1 MPRPARILAFGD
13 NVVDCYRDQNL
24 MFPGGNCVNHA
35 VFARRAGAETAYAGA
50 VCDDDAGRLIRQAL
64 IEEGVDVSSLRIEP
78 GLTAYCVIETQ
89 DGDRVFVGANLGVSI
104 IAPSRADLARLPD
117 FDAVHTGR
125 SSHVDAWLPRFAEAT
140 KVSYDLATVNDPERI
155 AQVAPHCFLITLS
168 AGGASRDEA
177 LALAQSARAAGAR
190 WSLVTRGIE
199 GALLADEAGVFEAP
213 AQPVDAIDT
222 LGAGDTYIANVLVGL
237 LDKRHPETILTK
249 AAEAAAK
256 TCLMRGAFGHAATMS
271 VNLSNM
277 MSLEQIYRSTR
288 PARAPEQ
295 A

>member
-1 MPRPARILAFGD
+1 MPRRARILAFGD

-64 IEEGVDVSSLRIEP
+64 VEEGVDVSSLRMEP
-78 GLTAYCVIETQ
+78 GQTAYCVIETQ
-89 DGDRVFVGANLGVSI
+89 DGDRLFIGANLSVSI
-104 IAPSRADLARLPD
+104 IAPSRADLARLSE

-125 SSHVDAWLPRFAEAT
+125 SSHVDAWLPHFAEAT
-140 KVSYDLATVNDPERI
+140 KVSYDLATVYDLERV
-155 AQVAPHCFLITLS
+155 ARVAPHCFLLAFS
-168 AGGASRDEA
+168 AGGTSPEEA
-177 LALAQSARAAGAR
+177 LALAQSARTAGAR

-199 GALLADEAGVFEAP
+199 GALLAGDAGVFEAP
-213 AQPVDAIDT
+213 AHPVDAIDT

-237 LDKRHPETILTK
+237 LDSRPPETILK
-249 AAEAAAK
+249 EAADAAAR

-271 VNLSNM
+271 VDLSNM
-277 MSLEQIYRSTR
+277 MSLEDIYRTTR
-288 PARAPEQ
+288 PAKAPED